1 MKKTQ
6 QAIPMKRL
14 LTIITIQS
22 LIFSFN
28 FSKTSAQ
35 NIAEQKIRN
44 VAYGSFRSSKMDVYL
59 PANRNAKTP
68 FVILIHGGA
77 WIMGDKFLNTATQ
90 EAMLA
95 KGIASININYR
106 FADNLQTHYP
116 EMLADIDS
124 AVNYCIAHA
133 DAWHTRKDGFITSG
147 HSAGGHLAL
156 LYAYLGNKKISAIIA
171 ESAPTDVTDTVF
183 LNYQARI
190 GMLAVVEKM
199 ANGKYV
205 AGQPQPPGYKA
216 SSPLYHVK
224 NIPVLLIHGTLD
236 KTVPY
241 SQSAKLDSL
250 LQSKKIIHKLL
261 PIEGAGH
268 DLNLNDP
275 KTKNIIMD
283 EMIAWAFKY
292 GT

>member
-1 MKKTQ
+1 MKLRFT
-6 QAIPMKRL
+6 AI
-14 LTIITIQS
+14 IILS
-22 LIFSFN
+22 LICSFGFTKAN
-28 FSKTSAQ
+28 AQ
-35 NIAEQKIRN
+35 DITEQKIRN

-77 WIMGDKFLNTATQ
+77 WIMGDKFLNTSVQ

-95 KGIASININYR
+95 KCIASININYR

-133 DAWHTRKDGFITSG
+133 AEWQTRKDGFITCG

-156 LYAYLGNKKISAIIA
+156 LYAYSTNKKISAIIA
-171 ESAPTDVTDTVF
+171 ESAPTDVTDTAF
-183 LNYQARI
+183 LNYQASI
-190 GMLAVVEKM
+190 GMITVVEKM

-205 AGQPQPPGYKA
+205 AGQPQPAGYKA
-216 SSPLYHVK
+216 SSPIYYVK
-224 NIPVLLIHGTLD
+224 NIPTLLIHGTLD

-241 SQSAKLDSL
+241 SQSVKLDAL
-250 LQSKKIIHKLL
+250 LQSKKIVHKFI

-275 KTKNIIMD
+275 KTKNMITD
-283 EMIAWAFKY
+283 EMITWAFKY
-292 GT
+292 GN

>member
-1 MKKTQ
+1 
-6 QAIPMKRL
+6 MKRKFIAY
-14 LTIITIQS
+14 TIAS
-22 LIFSFN
+22 LIFN
-28 FSKTSAQ
+28 FGFTKAFAQ
-35 NIAEQKIRN
+35 DNTEQKIRN
-44 VAYGSFRSSKMDVYL
+44 VAYGTFKSSKMDVYL

-77 WIMGDKFLNTATQ
+77 WIMGDKFLSTAVQ
-90 EAMLA
+90 EAMLV

-106 FADNLQTHYP
+106 FADNLQIHYS

-133 DAWHTRKDGFITSG
+133 AEWNTRTNGFITSG

-156 LYAYLGNKKISAIIA
+156 LYAYSTSKNISAIIA
-171 ESAPTDVTDTVF
+171 EAAPTDITDTAF
-183 LNYQARI
+183 LNYQTRI
-190 GMLAVVEKM
+190 GMISVVEKM
-199 ANGKYV
+199 ANGKYIP
-205 AGQPQPPGYKA
+205 GKPQPPGYKA
-216 SSPLYHVK
+216 SSPLYQVK

-241 SQSAKLDSL
+241 SQSVKLDSL
-250 LQSKKIIHKLL
+250 LQSKNIVHKFL

-275 KTKNIIMD
+275 KTKNLIND
-283 EMIAWAFKY
+283 EMITWAIKY
-292 GT
+292 GN

>member
-1 MKKTQ
+1 
-6 QAIPMKRL
+6 MKRSL
-14 LTIITIQS
+14 IIITILS
-22 LIFSFN
+22 LICTFN
-28 FSKTSAQ
+28 FTKLNAQ
-35 NIAEQKIRN
+35 DNTEQKIRN
-44 VAYGSFRSSKMDVYL
+44 VSYGSFRSSKMDVYL

-77 WIMGDKFLNTATQ
+77 WVMGDKFLNTAVQ

-106 FADNLQTHYP
+106 FADNTQTHYT

-133 DAWHTRKDGFITSG
+133 EEWHTRKDGFITCG

-156 LYAYLGNKKISAIIA
+156 LYAYSTNKKISAIIA
-171 ESAPTDVTDTVF
+171 ESAPTDVTDTAF

-205 AGQPQPPGYKA
+205 AGQAQPAGYKA
-216 SSPLYHVK
+216 SSPIYHVK
-224 NIPVLLIHGTLD
+224 NIPTLLIHGTLD

-241 SQSAKLDSL
+241 AQSVKLDSL
-250 LQSKKIIHKLL
+250 LQSKNIINKFL
-261 PIEGAGH
+261 PVEGAGH
-268 DLNLNDP
+268 DLNLNDS
-275 KTKNIIMD
+275 KTKNMITD
-283 EMIAWAFKY
+283 EMITWALRY
-292 GT
+292 SN